1 MEFAQTLLRLL
12 RLLERLE
19 SCRTR
24 RQFWYPTPGALW
36 RHFRGT
42 DREEGDKVDQNE
54 QVNDGQWT
62 WMPLDAD
69 WQLLS
74 TTTRMNFLVR

>member
-42 DREEGDKVDQNE
+42 DREEGDKVDQDE
-54 QVNDGQWT
+54 QVNDGESSRFVSFELMGSYIRRLRGRIAW
-62 WMPLDAD
+62 
-69 WQLLS
+69 
-74 TTTRMNFLVR
+74 

>member
-1 MEFAQTLLRLL
+1 MSSVAPHRRATDYQMEFAQTLLRLL

-24 RQFWYPTPGALW
+24 RQFWYPTPGAVW

-42 DREEGDKVDQNE
+42 DREEGDKVDQDE
-54 QVNDGQWT
+54 QVNDGKY
-62 WMPLDAD
+62 DAIKAD
-69 WQLLS
+69 
-74 TTTRMNFLVR
+74 T

>member
-24 RQFWYPTPGALW
+24 RQFWYPTPGAVW

-42 DREEGDKVDQNE
+42 DREEGDKVDQDE
-54 QVNDGQWT
+54 QVNDGKY
-62 WMPLDAD
+62 DAIKAD
-69 WQLLS
+69 A
-74 TTTRMNFLVR
+74 

>member
-42 DREEGDKVDQNE
+42 DRQEGDKTDQDE
-54 QVNDGQWT
+54 QVNDGEQSCNNGANSQL
-62 WMPLDAD
+62 PL
-69 WQLLS
+69 
-74 TTTRMNFLVR
+74 TTTRMSCWVK

>member
-42 DREEGDKVDQNE
+42 DRQEGDKTDQDE
-54 QVNDGQWT
+54 QVNDGEWYRENE
-62 WMPLDAD
+62 AYI
-69 WQLLS
+69 QLPM
-74 TTTRMNFLVR
+74 TTTRTSCWVK